1 MTAAERDIDTTSRVK
16 RMRAATHGAHAAL
29 DGFIMQAKPFETREN
44 FARFVQMQYLFHRD
58 LDALFYD
65 ARLDALL
72 PDLIGRRRLAMVEQ
86 DLADLG
92 VVIPEA
98 GEPVF
103 TAGSE
108 PDLAEALGWLYVVEG
123 SNLGA
128 AFLLKDAAKLGLD
141 ETFGA
146 RHLAGAPE
154 GRGLHWRTFTA
165 ALDAVELDGEAE
177 SRAVSGAEA
186 AFRRVHAHA
195 LVTMA

>member
-1 MTAAERDIDTTSRVK
+1 MAAAARDIDTTSRVK

-29 DGFIMQAKPFETREN
+29 DGFIMQAKPFEAREN
-44 FARFVQMQYLFHRD
+44 FARFLQMQYLFHRD
-58 LDALFYD
+58 LDALFHD
-65 ARLDALL
+65 ERLDAML
-72 PDLIGRRRLAMVEQ
+72 PDLLGRRRLAMVEQ
-86 DLADLG
+86 DLEDLG
-92 VVIPEA
+92 VAVPDA
-98 GEPVF
+98 AEPVF
-103 TAGSE
+103 ATGGQ

-165 ALDAVELDGEAE
+165 ALDAVELDDAAEA
-177 SRAVSGAEA
+177 RAVAAAEA

-195 LVTMA
+195 LKTMA